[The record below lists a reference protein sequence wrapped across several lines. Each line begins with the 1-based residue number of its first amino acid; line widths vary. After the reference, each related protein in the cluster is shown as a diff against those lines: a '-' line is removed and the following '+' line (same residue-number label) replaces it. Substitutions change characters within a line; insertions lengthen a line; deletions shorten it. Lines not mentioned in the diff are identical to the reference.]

1 MSKVNLII
9 PTHNRTE
16 YLKRILNYYQMSKTD
31 FDFIIADSS
40 TPRIRTDNKKIILSY
55 STLNILYVDKFD
67 KKLAQSQK
75 FAEMVKYAKNKYV
88 VFCADDDFIIPSAIK
103 KCVDFL
109 EKNPDYSA
117 AQGSYIGFQLY
128 RTLLGLK
135 TFGWNLR
142 YSPISIISKKPS
154 DRLDSY
160 LRNNTQV
167 LWSVRRTDIVKT
179 CYKEFSEIK
188 LDPYLIAVLG
198 EFIPDALTVIFGKVK
213 QLNIL
218 YGARQYFGSV
228 LSFYPNFMDA
238 QKKGKYDGESA
249 KFKKCFIENLKRI
262 ENISEDKAANIIDSA
277 MTQSI
282 NSSYQQHLVNRIY
295 FTLKDYPFLSKIVK
309 SLHTIYLFSK
319 KRKGFI
325 GRINLPLSENFKD
338 FDSIRHLVLQSNL

>member
-16 YLKRILNYYQMSKTD
+16 YLKRILNYYQMGQTD

-40 TPRIRTDNKKIILSY
+40 TPRIRAENKKIISSY
-55 STLNILYVDKFD
+55 STLSILYIDDFD
-67 KKLAQSQK
+67 KRLAQSQK
-75 FAEMVKYAKNKYV
+75 FAEMVKYAGNKYV

-109 EKNPDYSA
+109 ERNPDYSA
-117 AQGSYIGFQLY
+117 AHGDYIGFQLY
-128 RTLLGLK
+128 RNLLGLK

-160 LRNNTQV
+160 LRENTQV
-167 LWSVRRTDIVKT
+167 LWSVRRTNIVKA
-179 CYKEFSEIK
+179 CYKEFSKVK
-188 LDPYLIAVLG
+188 LDPYLIAILG

-213 QLNIL
+213 QLNIF

-228 LSFYPNFMDA
+228 LSFYPNFRDA
-238 QKKGKYDGESA
+238 QKNGKYDDEFT
-249 KFKKCFIENLKRI
+249 KIEKCFIENLRNV
-262 ENISEDKAANIIDSA
+262 ENISEDNASNIINSA
-277 MTQSI
+277 MKQSI
-282 NSSYQQHLVNRIY
+282 NSSYQQYLVNRIY
-295 FTLKDYPFLSKIVK
+295 FTLKDYPFLSNLVK
-309 SLHTIYLFSK
+309 LLHTNYLFSK

-325 GRINLPLSENFKD
+325 DRINMSSPENFKD